1 MKCGRRWMITFER
14 SNESA
19 RSVFEPGKIPEE
31 SDATP
36 LDDVAAQVRPNTR
49 RQSLIIMQRY
59 NAFVSDYL
67 RRTSEVSPIAAGI
80 REHRD
85 RLAGMARENAGNLRG
100 ASALLEGAPEF
111 SGSSEVAGYDAA
123 GNPTGTTGGTIPEQ
137 ESDRQARLQRGASAF
152 LPPSERAR
160 VEASAA
166 AGQWERDHPFAPS
179 AARPQFMRG
188 ASALL
193 APGQDFSGSSPVT
206 GYDDAGNPIG
216 TTGGLIPEQESDRR
230 VRLQRGASA
239 LLPQNV
245 DTIPAS
251 LPTPAANGAPGPS
264 VQSTDRVQVGS
275 PQGRISAPTAASL
288 GTGLRALRSVYGV
301 PEGQNGQPV
310 GASGFLAESP
320 GGAEAG
326 GILDLAAYLDNQRRA
341 SEADRIAR
349 ILLQQGAAPRE
360 DDTPDVRASKQRYAD
375 LLIGRLAKGE
385 DLRAGGSAYM
395 GDRRQSMGAE
405 GSPESTAMLAEIAQR
420 VVQNG
425 RQPRII
431 RAGST
436 ASGRPVEV
444 LALGNG
450 NFSEVRDPQADQTE
464 LAKLLRERAAAS
476 RAGDTEAVTNY
487 DRAIEN
493 YRADPA
499 DRPLRFEEFMQSPS
513 LAKKY
518 EDDYGLYR
526 EDFAR
531 QMKRVRNAQSGAGD
545 QDSKAMLERIRQ
557 ERARRAAAAGR

>member
-1 MKCGRRWMITFER
+1 
-14 SNESA
+14 
-19 RSVFEPGKIPEE
+19 
-31 SDATP
+31 
-36 LDDVAAQVRPNTR
+36 
-49 RQSLIIMQRY
+49 MQRY

-67 RRTSEVSPIAAGI
+67 KRTSEVSPLAAGI
-80 REHRD
+80 REHRA
-85 RLAGMARENAGNLRG
+85 RLTGLSRENASNLRG
-100 ASALLEGAPEF
+100 ASALLDGAPEY
-111 SGSSEVAGYDAA
+111 SGASEVAGFDSA

-137 ESDRQARLQRGASAF
+137 ESDRQARLQRGASAL
-152 LPPSERAR
+152 LPPSDRAR
-160 VEASAA
+160 FEASAA
-166 AGQWERDHPFAPS
+166 ARQWERDHPFAPS
-179 AARPQFMRG
+179 AARPQFTRG

-193 APGQDFSGSSPVT
+193 AAGQDFSGSSPVV
-206 GYDDAGNPIG
+206 GYDAAGNPIG

-239 LLPQNV
+239 LLPQNA

-251 LPTPAANGAPGPS
+251 LPQPGASSAAGPAPGPS
-264 VQSTDRVQVGS
+264 VQSADGAQVGS

-288 GTGLRALRSVYGV
+288 GTGLRALRSVYGAS
-301 PEGQNGQPV
+301 EGQNGQPV
-310 GASGFLAESP
+310 GASGILAESP
-320 GGAEAG
+320 GGADAG

-375 LLIGRLAKGE
+375 LLIARLAKGE

-395 GDRRQSMGAE
+395 GDRRQGMGTE
-405 GSPESTAMLAEIAQR
+405 GSPESTAMMAEIAQR

-464 LAKLLRERAAAS
+464 LAKLLRERAAAEKV
-476 RAGDTEAVTNY
+476 GDADAVTNY
-487 DRAIEN
+487 SRAIEN

-499 DRPLRFEEFMQSPS
+499 DRPLRFDEFLQSAYLS
-513 LAKKY
+513 KKY

-526 EDFAR
+526 EDYSR
-531 QMKRVRNAQSGAGD
+531 QMKRVQNAQSGPGGE
-545 QDSKAMLERIRQ
+545 DSKAMLERIRQ
-557 ERARRAAAAGR
+557 ERARRATASADNIPTLSPADAAKLTKGTKFKAADGRILTRR